1 MTIGRKRHGGI
12 VQHGRGNRSGFTLV
26 ELLVVF
32 AVVAMLVGIL
42 SFSIERSRAF
52 AKAELCATNNRNL
65 APVSPL
71 VLGTTEWIAE
81 EVLSLLPV
89 ADSGTELLQHSEL
102 LP

>member
-1 MTIGRKRHGGI
+1 MTIGRKLHEGI
-12 VQHGRGNRSGFTLV
+12 FHHARGNRFGFTLV
-26 ELLVVF
+26 ELCVVL
-32 AVVAMLVGIL
+32 AVVAMLVSIM

-89 ADSGTELLQHSEL
+89 ADGGTELLQHSEL

>member
-1 MTIGRKRHGGI
+1 MIIGRKWHGG
-12 VQHGRGNRSGFTLV
+12 VFHHARGNRFGFTLV

-32 AVVAMLVGIL
+32 AVFAMLVGIMA
-42 SFSIERSRAF
+42 FSIERSRAF

-71 VLGTTEWIAE
+71 VLGATERIAE